1 MNFNEYLDSKEDKDK
16 PTEPKS
22 ENQENYSWY
31 LDKRFT
37 LEFLGEDKNEP
48 K

>member
-1 MNFNEYLDSKEDKDK
+1 
-16 PTEPKS
+16 
-22 ENQENYSWY
+22 

-48 K
+48 KWSTYFRFCRSNGI